1 MGEKRINYQVIIDIF
16 NQKYEQDFSTYK
28 IDYLEFDIW
37 YDFYSKVKKYNLVNL
52 ESLQEMANTLYN
64 SYIIF
69 SNYEE
74 ETKYNEQISFLKK
87 DLEMG
92 KRI

>member
-37 YDFYSKVKKYNLVNL
+37 YDFYLRVKENNLGNP
-52 ESLQEMANTLYN
+52 ESLKEMANTLYN

-69 SNYEE
+69 SSYEE
-74 ETKYNEQISFLKK
+74 EAKYNEQISSLKK
-87 DLEMG
+87 DLEIG

>member
-87 DLEMG
+87 DLGLG

>member
-87 DLEMG
+87 DLEIG

>member
-1 MGEKRINYQVIIDIF
+1 MGEKRINYQVVIDIF